1 MSKYYINAVILNGCG
16 YSKAAKELL
25 DKYTNI
31 NKKYIFVNYDEK
43 DKYKTDLIQTFPQ
56 IYLKKE
62 NTMNSLLLGG
72 YTELQNFIDTFYGK
86 YDDDKINKFMRKNVS
101 WSKKGTLRLIELINQ
116 KN

>member
-1 MSKYYINAVILNGCG
+1 MPKYYINAVILNNCG

-43 DKYKTDLIQTFPQ
+43 DKYKTELIQTFPQ

-72 YTELQNFIDTFYGK
+72 YTELKDFIDTFYGK
-86 YDDDKINKFMRKNVS
+86 KLDNNEINKFMRKNLS
-101 WSKKGTLRLIELINQ
+101 WSKKGTLRLIELIN
-116 KN
+116 N

>member
-1 MSKYYINAVILNGCG
+1 MSKYYINAIILNNCG

-25 DKYTNI
+25 DKYPNI
-31 NKKYIFVNYDEK
+31 KKQYVFVNYEEK

-72 YTELQNFIDTFYGK
+72 YTELQNFINTFYDK
-86 YDDDKINKFMRKNVS
+86 YSENDINKFMEINPR

-116 KN
+116 K